1 MFAVKFHDVYLVKG
15 SALSL
20 LLSLSLFIFFSG
32 LINLFETGLFIGG
45 SNFITVLGLALCPL
59 CIFCFFFE
67 YQNEWDLGVYDRL
80 EFSNV
85 KLGFFL
91 FIITEIMVF
100 FSLFFTFF
108 YFSFWASI
116 ENSIW
121 PGQNLPV
128 FSAVSLALPLT
139 LLLLSSSGAVN
150 TAISYLLCGEIHLV
164 IVNMLIA
171 IGCGISFLLLQI
183 HEYKELVFGYT
194 DGVAGSLF
202 LSITGLHGLHVFLGL
217 CFLGGCLVF
226 LLFVSNFIPYR
237 LYVFFEVSAW
247 YWHFVDFVWLIV
259 YCLLYERQFLYGLT
273 FLDFYKVLEVFLY

>member
-1 MFAVKFHDVYLVKG
+1 MFAVKFHEVYLVKG
-15 SALSL
+15 STLPL

-32 LINLFETGLFIGG
+32 LINLFETGFFIGG
-45 SNFITVLGLALCPL
+45 SNYITFLGLFLCPL
-59 CIFCFFFE
+59 CIFCFLFE
-67 YQNEWDLGVYDRL
+67 YQNEWDFAVYDKL

-108 YFSFWASI
+108 YFSFWTSN

-121 PGQNLPV
+121 PGQNLPI

-150 TAISYLLCGEIHLV
+150 TAISYLLCFEIHLA
-164 IVNMLIA
+164 IFNMLVAIA
-171 IGCGISFLLLQI
+171 CGISFILLQV
-183 HEYKELVFGYT
+183 HEYKELVFGYN

-217 CFLGGCLVF
+217 CFLSGSV
-226 LLFVSNFIPYR
+226 V
-237 LYVFFEVSAW
+237 V
-247 YWHFVDFVWLIV
+247 
-259 YCLLYERQFLYGLT
+259 Q
-273 FLDFYKVLEVFLY
+273 